1 MKEITISELK
11 TIIKELDNNT
21 ILNIKISNEEN
32 YGRN

>member
-11 TIIKELDNNT
+11 TIIKEIDNNT

-32 YGRN
+32 YERN